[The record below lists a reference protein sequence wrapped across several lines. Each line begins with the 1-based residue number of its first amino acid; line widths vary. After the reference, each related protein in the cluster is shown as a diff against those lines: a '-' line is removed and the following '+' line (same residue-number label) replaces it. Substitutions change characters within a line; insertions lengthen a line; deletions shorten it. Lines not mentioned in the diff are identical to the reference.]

1 MSEFKQCIE
10 MVKDSKEN
18 QVIPVED
25 VVRKDSV
32 EYQALSSNGSL
43 PCDASAHDGSSDDD
57 WETIA
62 DRAPNELLSPPS
74 LPDVSTLSMEDNKAQ
89 ITKRRGRGTFSYQKE
104 ELYSDRQSEGST
116 LDDTRDEA
124 VCHDSEEKTEIRHS
138 RYGTQHVLVLAD
150 FPPSMRTTDL
160 EKLFENFRDREVV
173 IRWVNDTMALAV
185 FRTATIAIEAC
196 NFVRCPFTVRVLDE
210 TDILLNSIQTRDLEP
225 PRQRPETSARTAG
238 RLIAQAMGM
247 KLPSTSFGSRELKK
261 QEEARKQRIVARKN
275 LKDDAWGSDDG
286 VN

>member
-138 RYGTQHVLVLAD
+138 
-150 FPPSMRTTDL
+150 
-160 EKLFENFRDREVV
+160 
-173 IRWVNDTMALAV
+173 
-185 FRTATIAIEAC
+185 IEAC